1 MYIKIQF
8 ANSIL
13 VLIVTVIISIII
25 IFPIFINIKINF
37 DSSIKKIYYEIKIFF
52 IKILYGYIEKDTE
65 GIIIHLNKRKAILI
79 FYKDLFTMKDKA
91 KPLKDYHLIN
101 FSSEIS
107 VGIKNDVIK
116 ALELGYLY
124 NYIMFYIKWLTFN
137 KKPYFNLDTKV
148 NIYEEK
154 NLFIYKC
161 NSTVLLNLLMI
172 IISLIKIFVE
182 KIYYAIRN
190 RLQQN

>member
-1 MYIKIQF
+1 M
-8 ANSIL
+8 
-13 VLIVTVIISIII
+13 LIVTVIISIII

-37 DSSIKKIYYEIKIFF
+37 DSSIKKIYF

-79 FYKDLFTMKDKA
+79 FYKDLFSMKDKA

-101 FSSEIS
+101 FCSEIS
-107 VGIKNDVIK
+107 VGINNDIVK
-116 ALELGYLY
+116 ALELGYIY
-124 NYIMFYIKWLTFN
+124 NYIMFYIRWLTFN

-161 NSTVLLNLLMI
+161 KSTVLLNLLMI